1 MAAFGGGDAVPTA
14 GELPVN
20 TGTPLRRETPAIP
33 PSPGGGTPSA
43 VGYGLC

>member
-1 MAAFGGGDAVPTA
+1 MRCLIPLLFS
-14 GELPVN
+14 PVN